1 MASHDYDEKRSFV
14 RMQVKTSL
22 RFSVQG
28 SNTTQH
34 QGVSHDLSATGL
46 LMGSDFSP
54 EEGDKITVTI
64 ATDNERFEPFTAQGS
79 VIRVEPNDSE
89 NQRYLISVEFDT
101 DE

>member
-1 MASHDYDEKRSFV
+1 MASNDYDEKRSFI

-34 QGVSHDLSATGL
+34 QGISHDLSATGL

-54 EEGDKITVTI
+54 QVGDKVSITI
-64 ATDNERFEPFTAQGS
+64 DTDNERFEPFTAQGR
-79 VIRVEPNDSE
+79 VIRVEPDASE
-89 NQRYLISVEFDT
+89 KQPYLISVEFDAA
-101 DE
+101 E